1 MLDYIC
7 ILALRWVVVRASTN
21 TDPEDYTQNT
31 NQASANSQRSIAQVI
46 TLVAELIDA
55 YGIHH

>member
-1 MLDYIC
+1 MSSTRSQGQLC
-7 ILALRWVVVRASTN
+7 TTTPVPFLCSVFTFHFGFCLR
-21 TDPEDYTQNT
+21 Q
-31 NQASANSQRSIAQVI
+31 SAKYPQVI